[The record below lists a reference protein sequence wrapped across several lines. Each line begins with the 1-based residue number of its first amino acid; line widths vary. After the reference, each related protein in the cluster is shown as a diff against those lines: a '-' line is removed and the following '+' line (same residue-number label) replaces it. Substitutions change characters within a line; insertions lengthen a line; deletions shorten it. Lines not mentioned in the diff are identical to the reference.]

1 MSTGL
6 MKIPVLL
13 VSGVLYWLFVCWV
26 TGAAEPWDADAY
38 WRLWYPASLGLAAL
52 TGAAFKTRG
61 WMAGVILTFA
71 QLPVIWLTAG
81 TISLWVIG
89 LAMCCVLAVPAV
101 AISAFTGWF
110 AARSRPL

>member
-38 WRLWYPASLGLAAL
+38 WRL
-52 TGAAFKTRG
+52 
-61 WMAGVILTFA
+61 
-71 QLPVIWLTAG
+71 
-81 TISLWVIG
+81 
-89 LAMCCVLAVPAV
+89 
-101 AISAFTGWF
+101 
-110 AARSRPL
+110 